1 MRTALLALA
10 LAAAPALAQPASG
23 PASHRLLFAPTARP
37 VPSGQWALGLTEVV
51 VPTVATGLGGGV
63 SLGAGVVASP
73 PSGSFG
79 TVFFEPKV
87 TVLDR
92 PGLAIALGATG
103 LVDPFEDGGAEGG
116 VAPYAVVS
124 VGQAARPGGVA
135 ATLGLGARVNV
146 ERPFDPSVLY
156 LYAVEPDDGAAGF
169 FASPSTARRVDLVPA
184 PTAFA
189 GLELEASPRVTIL
202 LEAAALPDRE
212 LTYRHSCGF
221 RPSPEDCAVAL
232 ERGPV
237 HYDTSF
243 GTAARIAV
251 GPAAVDLGVLFGRNT
266 DGTVAPPAEVVPW
279 LNVTLGLGG

>member
-1 MRTALLALA
+1 MRSALLALA
-10 LAAAPALAQPASG
+10 LAAAPALAQPVSG

-37 VPSGQWALGLTEVV
+37 VPSGQWSLGLTEVV
-51 VPTVATGLGGGV
+51 VPTVAAGFGGGV

-92 PGLAIALGATG
+92 PGLAVALGATG

-116 VAPYAVVS
+116 AAPYAVVT
-124 VGQAARPGGVA
+124 VGEAARPGGVA
-135 ATLGLGARVNV
+135 ATVGLGARVNV
-146 ERPFDPSVLY
+146 ERPFDPAIELFYSMDAEDLTV
-156 LYAVEPDDGAAGF
+156 GF
-169 FASPSTARRVDLVPA
+169 GPPPSTARRVDLVPA

-189 GLELEASPRVTIL
+189 GLELEASPRITIL

-212 LTYRHSCGF
+212 LTLQHSCGF
-221 RPSPEDCAVAL
+221 CRSLEEHAVTL

-237 HYDTSF
+237 YYDTSF
-243 GTAARIAV
+243 GAAARIAV
-251 GPAAVDLGVLFGRNT
+251 GPAAVDLGVLFGRNP
-266 DGTVAPPAEVVPW
+266 DGAVAPPAEVVPW